1 MKKNGVAL
9 IIIFVVILLGGIF
22 GILYL
27 KYGNVELEKEES
39 KVNLKYGI
47 VSATNIKGENLY
59 PYRVNDNYYIVE
71 EDGKCGVVDSE
82 NKEVI
87 PFLYNNC
94 NFVNDVV
101 IVENETTKYVLNMKN
116 EVLFESEYNISY
128 TDGFGSDKF
137 YYFII
142 HDSKTDVYDENFKLL
157 KTIDEGTYITII
169 DNYIIADDYIYLFD
183 SEEKIRYGSL
193 YYNDNYLIFDIRK
206 KTGYEVY
213 DIKNKKLVH
222 YDKREENE
230 YSMTFINDDNTLIL
244 DYDGN
249 ILKDGDKQKVLDKYY
264 LDYSVCKSGFSFL
277 DLEGNRLTNTCYSS
291 YYEELL
297 KYGVLLLSSYDDQI
311 FDLVTTKGEIVTFE
325 TDDLYIRDKY
335 LTVWDNENKAYSFY
349 DLEGNK
355 VEEVCNEGIDNLG
368 KDRYLCSTPVTN
380 YIVDEERNII
390 NGPYDLIFCND
401 KKACVF
407 KDYNGKY
414 GVLFNDEVIIEPT
427 FIDGTIYEDI
437 IVLSGSTK
445 NLVLKLGKSEKLLTK
460 EELLFDEEI
469 KYQEVDIDEVI
480 KEYSLNDMEDIIKE
494 NEELFMK
501 YSSVVLNNEKIT
513 KYRKEILNMF
523 NVLVDRKSNLNE
535 EYFLSGLKKLSIEE
549 VKQIPISGAVG
560 VYYDASKSIELLDT
574 SYSVLA
580 HEFMHFVDYNI
591 DNSFDKNI
599 YVCNEKYYSKDEVL
613 ELSLKEQSDCSVYY
627 VSGSNN
633 FIIEAGA
640 EVNSYRY
647 FDAMMDSY
655 VDATVIYN
663 ALVYLYGEEF
673 MESVYFSNDGE
684 YQLFK
689 KITNYISPDEY
700 IKFINAAMS
709 FTSNIGEYDV
719 NNSKI
724 VAETLIKLYKETI
737 GGNWYE
743 DKEFLFMINF
753 IVNVYEKDIYNLEV
767 DYLLDRMEILNNI
780 LNQIDGEYYGRI
792 SVPGIVTK
800 DNKTYL
806 NIPIWNEHKS
816 GYLTI
821 IYDFD
826 NGKVLEHVEFYS

>member
-1 MKKNGVAL
+1 
-9 IIIFVVILLGGIF
+9 
-22 GILYL
+22 
-27 KYGNVELEKEES
+27 
-39 KVNLKYGI
+39 
-47 VSATNIKGENLY
+47 
-59 PYRVNDNYYIVE
+59 
-71 EDGKCGVVDSE
+71 
-82 NKEVI
+82 
-87 PFLYNNC
+87 
-94 NFVNDVV
+94 
-101 IVENETTKYVLNMKN
+101 
-116 EVLFESEYNISY
+116 
-128 TDGFGSDKF
+128 
-137 YYFII
+137 
-142 HDSKTDVYDENFKLL
+142 
-157 KTIDEGTYITII
+157 
-169 DNYIIADDYIYLFD
+169 
-183 SEEKIRYGSL
+183 
-193 YYNDNYLIFDIRK
+193 
-206 KTGYEVY
+206 
-213 DIKNKKLVH
+213 
-222 YDKREENE
+222 
-230 YSMTFINDDNTLIL
+230 
-244 DYDGN
+244 
-249 ILKDGDKQKVLDKYY
+249 
-264 LDYSVCKSGFSFL
+264 
-277 DLEGNRLTNTCYSS
+277 
-291 YYEELL
+291 
-297 KYGVLLLSSYDDQI
+297 
-311 FDLVTTKGEIVTFE
+311 
-325 TDDLYIRDKY
+325 
-335 LTVWDNENKAYSFY
+335 
-349 DLEGNK
+349 
-355 VEEVCNEGIDNLG
+355 
-368 KDRYLCSTPVTN
+368 
-380 YIVDEERNII
+380 
-390 NGPYDLIFCND
+390 
-401 KKACVF
+401 
-407 KDYNGKY
+407 
-414 GVLFNDEVIIEPT
+414 
-427 FIDGTIYEDI
+427 
-437 IVLSGSTK
+437 
-445 NLVLKLGKSEKLLTK
+445 
-460 EELLFDEEI
+460 
-469 KYQEVDIDEVI
+469 
-480 KEYSLNDMEDIIKE
+480 
-494 NEELFMK
+494 MK
-501 YSSVVLNNEKIT
+501 YSSVVLNNEMIT

-591 DNSFDKNI
+591 DNSVDKSI